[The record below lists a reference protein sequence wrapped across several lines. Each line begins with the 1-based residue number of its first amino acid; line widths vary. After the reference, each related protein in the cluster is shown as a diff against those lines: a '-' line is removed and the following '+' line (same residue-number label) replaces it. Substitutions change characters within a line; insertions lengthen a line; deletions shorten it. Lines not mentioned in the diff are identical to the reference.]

1 MTMLEECPHER
12 RIIWPKRPR
21 GSQEIRRRQEK
32 RVVNHVE
39 CRDFPGGPGV
49 KTPPSKW
56 RGCESDPWSEN
67 HMAHTTPK

>member
-1 MTMLEECPHER
+1 MLEECPHER

-21 GSQEIRRRQEK
+21 SSQELRRRQEK

-49 KTPPSKW
+49 KTLPSKC
-56 RGCESDPWSEN
+56 RGCVFDP
-67 HMAHTTPK
+67 